1 MENHDCEKITIQIL
15 IEKMRKYLDRDK
27 QPYSRTYMKQKSVDH
42 YIDQFRFREALGT
55 ETIVILQRKA
65 EKIIDNFLKDLER
78 ESVEEE
84 KLRII
89 QTVAQLIRD
98 EIKSVKKVYVGENY
112 PSVNSMTLSN
122 AEAVIPSSLKRFLSC
137 LTTNKGQSTNT
148 VAIGHFIMQASFS
161 RTLIMTFQIGLL
173 VHLHDHFTSKYLI
186 DTFYQLGFCKSSKE
200 VRRYERSAVLTF
212 KENDANITST
222 KKNSIHGH

>member
-1 MENHDCEKITIQIL
+1 MENHDCEKITIQLL
-15 IEKMRKYLDRDK
+15 IEKVREYLDRDK

-42 YIDQFRFREALGT
+42 YIDQFRFNEALGT

-122 AEAVIPSSLKRFLSC
+122 AEAVIPSSLKCFLSC
-137 LTTNKGQSTNT
+137 LTTNKGQSTNI

-161 RTLIMTFQIGLL
+161 RTLIMTF
-173 VHLHDHFTSKYLI
+173 
-186 DTFYQLGFCKSSKE
+186 
-200 VRRYERSAVLTF
+200 
-212 KENDANITST
+212 
-222 KKNSIHGH
+222 